1 MDHHREYQ
9 RLAFRI
15 FADFGASI
23 AVPAVLAAL
32 FGKWLDSRFETAP
45 FFLVGC
51 FVFAF
56 ALTAFSIVKKARQYQ
71 KEYVA
76 IEKKP

>member
-1 MDHHREYQ
+1 MDHDRDYQ
-9 RLAFRI
+9 RLAYRI

-23 AVPAVLAAL
+23 AVPVVLAAFL
-32 FGKWLDSRFETAP
+32 GKRLDSRFETAP

-51 FVFAF
+51 FVLAF
-56 ALTAFSIVKKARQYQ
+56 AITAFSIVKKARQYQ